1 MEVACGEDHS
11 CLVTAGGHLYS
22 MGSNAFGKLG
32 VAESCSTPKL
42 VEGVI
47 GVTHVSC
54 GWNHTADVLRDGGC
68 YTWGQSEFG

>member
-1 MEVACGEDHS
+1 
-11 CLVTAGGHLYS
+11 

-54 GWNHTADVLRDGGC
+54 GWNHTAAVLRDGGC